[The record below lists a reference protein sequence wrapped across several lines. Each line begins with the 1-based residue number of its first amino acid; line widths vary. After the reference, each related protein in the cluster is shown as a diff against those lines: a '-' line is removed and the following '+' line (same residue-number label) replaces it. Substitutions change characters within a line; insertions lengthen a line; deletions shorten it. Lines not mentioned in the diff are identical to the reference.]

1 LDWAF
6 GNEVLETIIAEGGDG
21 APNPRCAARDGLDA
35 EMGLGC
41 KSGGVLCLSIEVQY
55 DWRIHLRQSTEAR
68 SRETRSRQGQIEE
81 RQVEQGMTDWMNLAA
96 LICAVVASTGFGLM
110 AAYGVLRVGFRL
122 MRPQPRRAAVKPE
135 LSVARSQ

>member
-1 LDWAF
+1 MLKWDS
-6 GNEVLETIIAEGGDG
+6 
-21 APNPRCAARDGLDA
+21 
-35 EMGLGC
+35 GC

-110 AAYGVLRVGFRL
+110 AAYGVLRAGFWL

-135 LSVARSQ
+135 LSVVRSQ